1 MRAYVL
7 QVHPV
12 CTDCQRS
19 PATVADHIDG
29 DAMNNEMANLTGL
42 CASCH
47 SRKTVE
53 RDGGFG
59 RAPSKRL
66 GCDVDGWPR
75 DRDG

>member
-7 QVHPV
+7 QVNPI
-12 CTDCQRS
+12 CTDCQRT

-29 DAMNNEMANLTGL
+29 DAMNNEMTNLTGL

-59 RAPSKRL
+59 RKPGPGRRAF
-66 GCDVDGWPR
+66 DADGNPTGGW
-75 DRDG
+75 